1 VSTIADRT
9 STTTRKGGSWLIDD
23 TAPGGIFT
31 PERLSDEHRLIA
43 RTALDFIA
51 QEVTPRA
58 DALDAKD
65 WKVARDLIKRCG
77 DLGLMGTDVPE
88 EFGGVDLDKAA
99 AVVVAEGISH
109 NASFGTAFGA
119 MTSLSIIP
127 LLCFGTEA
135 QKRKYLPRL
144 VNGEI
149 VGAYALSESGSGS
162 DALGAKARA
171 TRQPDGSFRLNGEKM
186 WITNAGFADVFI
198 VFAKV
203 DGEQFTAFIVERT
216 FPGVSTGK
224 EEHKMGLHGSS
235 TAPVILQ
242 DAQVPAENLLG
253 EIGKGHRVAFNV
265 LNYGRFKLGAMASGG
280 AKAVIGEAAK
290 YAATRKQFGR
300 ALSTFGA
307 IKYKLAEMTTRL
319 YALESLLFRTAG
331 LIDDAIANGSAD
343 VSNASNG
350 NNGSNASTGGNGG
363 NGSGISTQARLAAL
377 EEFAIESSI
386 AKVAGSEML
395 NYVIDE
401 NVQIHGG
408 NGYVRDY
415 PAERH
420 YRDSRVN
427 RIFEGTN
434 EINRMLITGMLMRR
448 AVKGDIGLIAAAKAL
463 QDEIMAPSLDAPGDD
478 LLEAEQ
484 FVVRGFKKVGLML
497 LGTAMQTYGDKVS
510 DEQEILSWTSDVLTD
525 TFAAE
530 SAVLRALQS
539 HEANHPTASLQA
551 DVARL
556 FVSDAALRIEAAAR
570 QALAGMADG
579 DTLRVLLAA
588 LRRLLKVAPVNTITI
603 RRRIADA
610 TVEKGGYPL
619 QFT

>member
-1 VSTIADRT
+1 MTTIADRT
-9 STTTRKGGSWLIDD
+9 AATTTTRKGGSWLIED
-23 TAPGGIFT
+23 TTPGEIFT
-31 PERLSDEHRLIA
+31 PERLSEEHRLIA
-43 RTALDFIA
+43 RTAHDFIT
-51 QEVTPRA
+51 QEVIPRN
-58 DALDAKD
+58 DALEAKD

-99 AVVVAEGISH
+99 AVVVAEGISR

-119 MTSLSIIP
+119 MTSLSIMPI
-127 LLCFGTEA
+127 LCFGTEA
-135 QKRKYLPRL
+135 QKRKYLPGL
-144 VNGEI
+144 VSGEI

-171 TRQPDGSFRLNGEKM
+171 TRQADGSFRLNGEKM
-186 WITNAGFADVFI
+186 WITNAGFADVII

-203 DGEQFTAFIVERT
+203 DGEQFTAFIVERG
-216 FPGVSTGK
+216 FPGVSNGK

-265 LNYGRFKLGAMASGG
+265 LNYGRFKLGAMACGG
-280 AKAVIGEAAK
+280 AKGALAEAAK

-300 ALSTFGA
+300 ALATFGA

-319 YALESLLFRTAG
+319 YALESLLYRTAG
-331 LIDDAIANGSAD
+331 LIDDAI
-343 VSNASNG
+343 
-350 NNGSNASTGGNGG
+350 GGTQGG
-363 NGSGISTQARLAAL
+363 NGSGSGSSSGSGGSDQAARLAAL
-377 EEFAIESSI
+377 EEFAVESSI

-395 NYVIDE
+395 HYVIDE

-463 QDEIMAPSLDAPGDD
+463 QDEIMSPSLDAPGDD

-510 DEQEILSWTSDVLTD
+510 DEQEILSWTSDILMD

-530 SAVLRALQS
+530 SVVLRALQS
-539 HEANHPTASLQA
+539 HAANHPTASLQV
-551 DVARL
+551 DTARL

-610 TVEKGGYPL
+610 AVEKGGYPL
-619 QFT
+619 QFG